1 MKYYKFVG
9 NPDEYVFTKPIVGK
23 VYSGDS
29 ILSEKIG
36 NKVEALYKCWPDDW
50 QEVDYPNM
58 IKIGNGDGTYSTSR
72 IVVGGS
78 IKPLSKTTKIGA
90 PQTEVFQS
98 KVSYVLKGIE
108 EMLVTKN
115 KKYGNS
121 ALEPSNVFS
130 KLPAK
135 EGLLLRIDD
144 KLKRISNG
152 SYENDD
158 EDVINDL
165 IGYLVL
171 LKIVDNE

>member
-9 NPDEYVFTKPIVGK
+9 SQDERVQYYGEPKYEK
-23 VYSGDS
+23 VYSANDRLEEDGS
-29 ILSEKIG
+29 TIETL
-36 NKVEALYKCWPDDW
+36 VEYCPEDW
-50 QEVDYPNM
+50 QEVDNPNV
-58 IKIGNGDGTYSTSR
+58 IKVGNGDGTYSTAGQFR
-72 IVVGGS
+72 VG
-78 IKPLSKTTKIGA
+78 SKTFT
-90 PQTEVFQS
+90 TTNNFQS

-108 EMLVTKN
+108 EMLVAKN

-144 KLKRISNG
+144 KLKRIANG

-171 LKIVDNE
+171 LKIVDNG